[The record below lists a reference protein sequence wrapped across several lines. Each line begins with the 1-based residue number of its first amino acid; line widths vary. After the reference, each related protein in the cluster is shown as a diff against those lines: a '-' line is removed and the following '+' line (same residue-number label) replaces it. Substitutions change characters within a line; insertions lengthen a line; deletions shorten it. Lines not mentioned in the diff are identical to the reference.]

1 MTDDATRLMAT
12 PVRADESFDGLSFD
26 GASLVNLDL
35 TRCVFQDCSFEGVHL
50 SESRFQACRFVR
62 ASFRDAILTHCR
74 FDAAEPRDACV
85 FAFSRLDEARFTDC
99 NLNLVRLEK
108 STAVETVFE
117 RVSATGLLFD
127 AAIRRRIAGKR
138 MGGGVSFR
146 DCKLLYARF
155 AETDLAGAVF
165 TGSDLRDA
173 AFRKVD
179 LTGADL
185 TRTRL
190 NNIDLAAA
198 TLDDADLGGADFDAF
213 DLTAP
218 RSFRN
223 MIASADQAGALLAA
237 IGIRLG

>member
-1 MTDDATRLMAT
+1 
-12 PVRADESFDGLSFD
+12 VR
-26 GASLVNLDL
+26 
-35 TRCVFQDCSFEGVHL
+35 L

-62 ASFRDAILTHCR
+62 CSFREATVEHCR

-85 FAFSRLDEARFTDC
+85 FAFSRLDEARFVDC
-99 NLNLVRLEK
+99 HLNLARLEK
-108 STAVETVFE
+108 STAVETVYE
-117 RVSATGLLFD
+117 RVSATGLMFD

-138 MGGGVSFR
+138 MGGGISFR

-165 TGSDLRDA
+165 AGSDLRDA
-173 AFRKVD
+173 AFRKAD

-185 TRTRL
+185 RRTRL
-190 NNIDLAAA
+190 NNIDLTDA
-198 TLDDADLGGADFDAF
+198 TLDDADLGGADFDGF
-213 DLTAP
+213 DLAAL

-223 MIASADQAGALLAA
+223 MIASADQAAALLAA

>member
-1 MTDDATRLMAT
+1 MTEDSERFLER

-26 GASLVNLDL
+26 GATLANLDL
-35 TRCVFQDCSFEGVHL
+35 TRCTFQDCSFEGARVG
-50 SESRFQACRFVR
+50 ESRFQACRFAR
-62 ASFRDAILTHCR
+62 CSFRDATIEHCR
-74 FDAAEPRDACV
+74 FDAAEERDACV

-99 NLNLVRLEK
+99 NLNLTRLEK
-108 STAVETVFE
+108 STAVEAQFE

-127 AAIRRRIAGKR
+127 ASIRRRIAGKR

-155 AETDLAGAVF
+155 AEADLAGAIF

-173 AFRKVD
+173 GFRKAD

-185 TRTRL
+185 RRTRL
-190 NNIDLAAA
+190 NNIDLTAA

-213 DLTAP
+213 DLAAL

-223 MIASADQAGALLAA
+223 MIASSDQAGALLAA